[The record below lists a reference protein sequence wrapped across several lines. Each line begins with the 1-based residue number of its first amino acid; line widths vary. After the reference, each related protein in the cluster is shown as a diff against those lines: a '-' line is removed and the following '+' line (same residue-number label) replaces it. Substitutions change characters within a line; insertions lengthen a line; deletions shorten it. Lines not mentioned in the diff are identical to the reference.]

1 MLLTAAIRIQHVSA
15 IESALKQH
23 AGSSH
28 ATEPGPVP
36 GHYLT
41 LCFPKST
48 RQTFSLSPIFPAAP
62 GDAHVR
68 AGGTAGLGIP
78 ARALLG
84 AAVARPTA
92 PTQEEGRSITLGM
105 EIPPL
110 QLEGF
115 TPRFTEVSMVSVICF
130 CKYVYGGFLHSTNPV
145 RTSNNPQSQL
155 IK

>member
-1 MLLTAAIRIQHVSA
+1 MFLLLNQPSNNT
-15 IESALKQH
+15 L
-23 AGSSH
+23 G
-28 ATEPGPVP
+28 VP
-36 GHYLT
+36 T
-41 LCFPKST
+41 RQSRVLCQGIISPFVFPKAPG
-48 RQTFSLSPIFPAAP
+48 RHFPHPAAPAAP
-62 GDAHVR
+62 GDARVR

-78 ARALLG
+78 ATALPG
-84 AAVARPTA
+84 TAVARPTT
-92 PTQEEGRSITLGM
+92 PTQEEGRSITLGI

-115 TPRFTEVSMVSVICF
+115 TPQFTEVSMASVICF